1 MTVLNWMRTAN
12 FGGFEWSP
20 DERMIAYV
28 AEPKPNT
35 GLSFFASAADQ
46 KKEPTKVKV
55 FWNAHA
61 CVFGVFGVECS
72 SSGIELPSCW
82 CSSVQGTSFEYKDDW
97 GEQYVGTVNPRVFV
111 LSLADRTITAL
122 PGIPS
127 TISAANVR
135 VHSCLLAVVAV
146 MICICV

>member
-61 CVFGVFGVECS
+61 CRRCGVSSAHPVGLSCHRAGARLYRGHRSSTRTTGVNS
-72 SSGIELPSCW
+72 MW
-82 CSSVQGTSFEYKDDW
+82 A
-97 GEQYVGTVNPRVFV
+97 
-111 LSLADRTITAL
+111 LSILASL
-122 PGIPS
+122 
-127 TISAANVR
+127 
-135 VHSCLLAVVAV
+135 C
-146 MICICV
+146 